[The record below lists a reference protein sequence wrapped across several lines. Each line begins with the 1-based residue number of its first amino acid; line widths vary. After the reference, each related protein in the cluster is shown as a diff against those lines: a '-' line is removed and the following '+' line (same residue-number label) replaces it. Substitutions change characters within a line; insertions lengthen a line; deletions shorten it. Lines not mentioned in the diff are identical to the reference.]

1 MFNEELKSSDRS
13 YIEKR
18 VKMIDQL
25 EDKLLRMRGAKE
37 ARIAQTKLQQ
47 QDSP

>member
-1 MFNEELKSSDRS
+1 MFGEELKSSDRS

-25 EDKLLRMRGAKE
+25 EDKLRMRGAKGT
-37 ARIAQTKLQQ
+37 RIAQTKLQMARF
-47 QDSP
+47 P